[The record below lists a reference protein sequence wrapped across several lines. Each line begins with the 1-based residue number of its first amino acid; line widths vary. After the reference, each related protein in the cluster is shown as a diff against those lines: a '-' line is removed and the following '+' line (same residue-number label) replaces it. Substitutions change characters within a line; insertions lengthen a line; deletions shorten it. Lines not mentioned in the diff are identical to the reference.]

1 MRRPI
6 KKKKIGIEPDA
17 KYSSMLVARLINQ
30 VLREGKKSIAERI
43 VYNAMKLAEEKMKK
57 PALEILEQAI
67 ENAAPQL
74 ELRSKRVGGAN
85 YQVPYEV
92 RPDRRITLALRWVV
106 GLARGQKGKDME
118 IKLADE
124 IVNAVNNT
132 GMAVK
137 KKQDMHRMAEANKA
151 FAHFAW

>member
-1 MRRPI
+1 
-6 KKKKIGIEPDA
+6 
-17 KYSSMLVARLINQ
+17 MLVSRLINQ

-92 RPDRRITLALRWVV
+92 RPDRRVTLALRWIV
-106 GLARGQKGKDME
+106 GSARGQKGKDME

-124 IVNAVNNT
+124 IVNSINNT

>member
-1 MRRPI
+1 MRRSV
-6 KKKKIGIEPDA
+6 KKKIRIEPDTR
-17 KYSSMLVARLINQ
+17 YSSMLVSRLINQ

-43 VYNAMKLAEEKMKK
+43 VYNAMKIAGEKMKK
-57 PALEILEQAI
+57 PALEVLEQAI

-92 RPDRRITLALRWVV
+92 RPERRITLALRWIVSS
-106 GLARGQKGKDME
+106 ARGQKGKDME

-124 IVNAVNNT
+124 LVNSINNS

>member
-1 MRRPI
+1 MRRPV
-6 KKKKIGIEPDA
+6 KKKIRIEPDA
-17 KYSSMLVARLINQ
+17 RYSSMLVSRLINQ

-43 VYNAMKLAEEKMKK
+43 VYNAMKRVEEKMKK
-57 PALEILEQAI
+57 PALEVVEQAI

-92 RPDRRITLALRWVV
+92 LPDRRITLALRWIVSS
-106 GLARGQKGKDME
+106 ARGQKGKDME

-124 IVNAVNNT
+124 IVNSINNT